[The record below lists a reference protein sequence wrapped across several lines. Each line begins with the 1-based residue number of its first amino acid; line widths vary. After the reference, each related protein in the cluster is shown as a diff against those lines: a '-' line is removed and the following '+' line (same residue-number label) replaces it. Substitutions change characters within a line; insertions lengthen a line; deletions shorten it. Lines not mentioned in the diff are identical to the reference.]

1 MGTSQSSGGPGGGV
15 PMVPVRRPTAV
26 MLVPGTVATVVAT
39 MATGIRPTQLTVPRQ
54 RPLPRLPR

>member
-1 MGTSQSSGGPGGGV
+1 
-15 PMVPVRRPTAV
+15 

-39 MATGIRPTQLTVPRQ
+39 MATGNRPTQLTVPRQ